1 MKKLFS
7 YLSIALFVV
16 CLLGVPA
23 MACPDNPCDG
33 GNCHA
38 SGNFD
43 ISTFAAGGGV
53 DCALETIPNGV
64 AGGIGAAGGVS
75 LGEASG
81 SFESYKKPVYEW
93 KKVCRCG
100 RCRWERRLVGY
111 KTVTLGNAGADLNSV
126 AGGFVNTNDYVMH
139 DCGLFIGVGSQ
150 TDTFATT
157 RGSLHVEA
165 EGLAEAHGFI
175 GGIAGQGSL
184 NGSLIGPSPLCCW
197 DSEGFSAGLAGQGS
211 IGGFAGGAVAGLYGE
226 ADIEAGIDMFGN
238 SYSESY
244 RGITFDGD
252 FKTEYMGTNVGAS
265 TEVTSY
271 KAVDTSCLATGCID
285 GGFMAGG
292 FAGALTVQKTDSGIA
307 KASALGMYSGGGSLG
322 CNFSGSAAGYTHTS
336 ATTLQGYSGS
346 VMSSSAGMQVS
357 SNPVGQID

>member
-1 MKKLFS
+1 MKKLFTFIAA
-7 YLSIALFVV
+7 LSLVF
-16 CLLGVPA
+16 CLAGAPA
-23 MACPDNPCDG
+23 MACDG
-33 GNCHA
+33 NNCQA

-43 ISTFAAGGGV
+43 ISTFAAGGGA
-53 DCALETIPNGV
+53 DCALETIPNGI

-81 SFESYKKPVYEW
+81 SFESFLW
-93 KKVCRCG
+93 
-100 RCRWERRLVGY
+100 WD
-111 KTVTLGNAGADLNSV
+111 LGDAGADLNSV

-165 EGLAEAHGFI
+165 EGLAYSAGEIAGL
-175 GGIAGQGSL
+175 AGQGSL

-197 DSEGFSAGLAGQGS
+197 DSEGFSGGLAGQGS
-211 IGGFAGGAVAGLYGE
+211 IGGFAGGAVTGLYGE

-244 RGITFDGD
+244 RGINFDNGY
-252 FKTEYMGTNVGAS
+252 KTEYMGTNVGAS

-271 KAVDTSCLATGCID
+271 KGVEDHCFAVGCVD

-292 FAGALTVQKTDSGIA
+292 FAGSLTVQKTNSGIA

-322 CNFSGSAAGYTHTS
+322 CNFSGSAVGYTNTS